1 MKIFL
6 FSVLAALAC
15 SALAQP
21 KVVDGVLTDSKG
33 MTLYVWDNDLTV
45 PGKIQCVGVCVM
57 SWPPMLAGPADTP
70 TGEYTLMVREDG
82 KKQWAYKGR
91 PLYLWVN
98 DKKPGDRTGDGFR
111 AGTWHL
117 VRP

>member
-1 MKIFL
+1 MKIL
-6 FSVLAALAC
+6 LLPTLVVLAF

-21 KVVDGVLTDSKG
+21 RVVDGVLTDSKG

-45 PGKIQCVGVCVM
+45 PGKIQCVGVCIL
-57 SWPPMLAGPADTP
+57 SWPPMLAGAGDKPSGD
-70 TGEYTLMVREDG
+70 YTLMVREDG
-82 KKQWAYKGR
+82 GKQWAYKGR

-98 DKKPGDRTGDGFR
+98 DGKPGDRTGDGFR
-111 AGTWHL
+111 GGTWHL

>member
-1 MKIFL
+1 MKFFL
-6 FSVLAALAC
+6 LPALVVLAF

-21 KVVDGVLTDSKG
+21 RVVDGVLTDPNG

-45 PGKIQCVGVCVM
+45 PGKTQCVGVCVL
-57 SWPPMLAGPADTP
+57 SWPPLLAADGDKP
-70 TGEYTLMVREDG
+70 SGDYTLIVLDDG
-82 KKQWAYKGR
+82 KKQWTYKGR
-91 PLYLWVN
+91 PLYRWAN
-98 DKKPGDRTGDGFR
+98 DAKPGDRTGDGFR

>member
-1 MKIFL
+1 MKNLL
-6 FSVLAALAC
+6 FPVLAALAF
-15 SALAQP
+15 SVLAQP
-21 KVVDGVLTDSKG
+21 RVVDGVLTDSKG
-33 MTLYVWDNDLTV
+33 MTLYVWDNDLSV
-45 PGKIQCVGVCVM
+45 PGKIQCVGVCTL
-57 SWPPMLAGPADTP
+57 SWPPMLAGESDKP
-70 TGEYTLMVREDG
+70 TGEYTRIAREDA

-98 DKKPGDRTGDGFR
+98 DGKPGDRTGDGFR